1 MALRDDVDSKKAS
14 KLAQMR
20 DAQDEAQSWIE
31 AVTGQTFDGDFADF
45 LKDGKALCALVN
57 AVEPGTIKKVSDSKL
72 AFKQMENI
80 SNFTRAAKKL
90 GMHEHDCFDTEDL
103 YNAKDIAKVIQ
114 AIHSFGGIVQK
125 RGTYSGPTLG
135 RKVADKNVREFTPEQ
150 LAKSA
155 ALAQSQLTAGSSAT
169 MERTETT
176 KQGITFG
183 NAMVGSGSGE
193 ATAISAGSS
202 GTMERAEAPKH
213 GITFGNHHAGAG
225 DAHGTAVSTAVLTG
239 SAGGAPTPPR
249 PKKKGGGDGAAVEDS
264 NMALVG
270 SDADKDARKKAALL
284 EPAWEG
290 CGAKVGLE
298 IWRIEKF
305 QVVPW
310 PKEEYGS
317 FYDGD
322 SYIVLSTTL
331 DPESAKLGGEK
342 LLWDIHFWLGENTSL
357 DEQGTAA
364 YKTVELDDLMGG
376 APVQHRECMNY
387 ESEAFTALFE
397 PYSGVRYMEGG
408 IDSGF
413 NKVEADAYIAKL
425 FHVRK
430 TKKHGMKVVQV
441 PCALASLNH
450 GDCFILDAGALI
462 YVWAGDECSAFEKRA
477 ANAEAENIEN
487 QRNGHATATFE
498 ITDQFWALLGGG
510 PDGVAPAS
518 AATDDIGPGDVGE
531 GVMYKLSDEGG
542 ELMCNEVM
550 RGDLKLEHL
559 DTNEVMLVDTA
570 SGELFVWVGKGA
582 SDKESRNALK
592 TATALL
598 ESIGK
603 PKHTPIH
610 LYKEGAKIT
619 NPIWVEV
626 FS

>member
-1 MALRDDVDSKKAS
+1 
-14 KLAQMR
+14 
-20 DAQDEAQSWIE
+20 
-31 AVTGQTFDGDFADF
+31 
-45 LKDGKALCALVN
+45 
-57 AVEPGTIKKVSDSKL
+57 
-72 AFKQMENI
+72 
-80 SNFTRAAKKL
+80 
-90 GMHEHDCFDTEDL
+90 
-103 YNAKDIAKVIQ
+103 
-114 AIHSFGGIVQK
+114 
-125 RGTYSGPTLG
+125 
-135 RKVADKNVREFTPEQ
+135 
-150 LAKSA
+150 
-155 ALAQSQLTAGSSAT
+155 
-169 MERTETT
+169 
-176 KQGITFG
+176 
-183 NAMVGSGSGE
+183 
-193 ATAISAGSS
+193 
-202 GTMERAEAPKH
+202 
-213 GITFGNHHAGAG
+213 
-225 DAHGTAVSTAVLTG
+225 
-239 SAGGAPTPPR
+239 
-249 PKKKGGGDGAAVEDS
+249 
-264 NMALVG
+264 MALVG

-305 QVVPW
+305 QVVAW
-310 PKEEYGS
+310 PKDQYGS

-331 DPESAKLGGEK
+331 DPEADKLGSEK
-342 LLWDIHFWLGENTSL
+342 LCWDIHFWLGENTSL

-387 ESEAFTALFE
+387 ESEDFSGLFE
-397 PYSGVRYMEGG
+397 ALGGVRYLEGG
-408 IDSGF
+408 VDSGF
-413 NKVEADAYIAKL
+413 NKVDADAYIAKL
-425 FHVRK
+425 LHVRK
-430 TKKHGMKVVQV
+430 TKKHGMKIVQV
-441 PCALASLNH
+441 PCTLASLNH
-450 GDCFILDAGALI
+450 GDCFILDAGASI
-462 YVWAGDECSAFEKRA
+462 YVWCGDECSAFEKRA
-477 ANAEAENIEN
+477 ATTEAENIEN
-487 QRNGHATATFE
+487 SRNGRANATHD
-498 ITDQFWALLGGG
+498 ITDEFWALLGGGG
-510 PDGVAPAS
+510 PDGVAPAH

-542 ELMCNEVM
+542 ELMCNEIM

-619 NPIWVEV
+619 IPIWVEV

>member
-1 MALRDDVDSKKAS
+1 MQIDL
-14 KLAQMR
+14 M
-20 DAQDEAQSWIE
+20 
-31 AVTGQTFDGDFADF
+31 GM
-45 LKDGKALCALVN
+45 
-57 AVEPGTIKKVSDSKL
+57 P
-72 AFKQMENI
+72 
-80 SNFTRAAKKL
+80 KL
-90 GMHEHDCFDTEDL
+90 GMSERVLTAFIDMYATNFHLKKITWRLDHRLANTLARLVTRNNSIHRRIDQGKTFDDL
-103 YNAKDIAKVIQ
+103 LPDAL
-114 AIHSFGGIVQK
+114 
-125 RGTYSGPTLG
+125 RGTGVVVKG
-135 RKVADKNVREFTPEQ
+135 VASTAGADGKPAFVP
-150 LAKSA
+150 KA
-155 ALAQSQLTAGSSAT
+155 ALVPA
-169 MERTETT
+169 
-176 KQGITFG
+176 
-183 NAMVGSGSGE
+183 
-193 ATAISAGSS
+193 
-202 GTMERAEAPKH
+202 AEPAP
-213 GITFGNHHAGAG
+213 
-225 DAHGTAVSTAVLTG
+225 
-239 SAGGAPTPPR
+239 APAPA

-270 SDADKDARKKAALL
+270 SDLDKDARKGAA
-284 EPAWEG
+284 EKEDAWVG

-305 QVVPW
+305 QVVAW
-310 PKEEYGS
+310 PKDQYGS

-510 PDGVAPAS
+510 PDGFAPAS

-542 ELMCNEVM
+542 ELMCNEIM

-610 LYKEGAKIT
+610 MYKEGAKIT
-619 NPIWVEV
+619 NPIWVSV